1 MTILAVFAAAVTLVA
16 AAAVTG
22 VFFAFSVSVMPG
34 LNAVGPG
41 EAVRAMQSIN
51 AKILNPAFLGAF
63 VGAPI
68 AAALTGALLL
78 LLDHRAA
85 GLAFLAAA
93 VVYVLGAFLPT
104 AAVNVP
110 MNDALAAVGSP
121 EDPHRARP
129 RLGRLRAAVDPLE
142 HAARRLRRRGTAAG
156 GARCVPVG
164 QRRVVSGIRH
174 PASGERRGRCSPH
187 PYAGPDTTDAT
198 DATDATDT
206 NTAAAAA

>member
-121 EDPHRARP
+121 EDTHRAARAWADYAP
-129 RLGRLRAAVDPLE
+129 RWTRWNTLRAAFAG
-142 HAARRLRRRGTAAG
+142 AALLLAALG
-156 GARCVPVG
+156 MYLWG
-164 QRRVVSGIRH
+164 S
-174 PASGERRGRCSPH
+174 
-187 PYAGPDTTDAT
+187 AT
-198 DATDATDT
+198 S
-206 NTAAAAA
+206 